1 MKKFTVLDYL
11 YLGLAGAL
19 TLLMAFLPFLLV
31 LQPGRAQSPPS
42 VRLSNALGFY
52 DASSYAKWGAT
63 IAIGGASGA
72 QTYTVCPASVVLPD
86 NRTFNPFAS
95 ANGTFSP
102 ITVDPAIAAVTETV
116 TPTATAVVAAPVG
129 YSGLCATVTATF
141 SNAHGTGQVGVNN
154 VVSGDGGF
162 QEAINDASNNGG
174 GAVHGII
181 DPGILTLSTGA
192 ANTNIGAVAIPTRSI
207 VTVASAKV
215 TTTIATCAGGWS
227 LGWSTGTEFTAANTT
242 LTAGT
247 TTDSSTITLP
257 AVVAAATIPVVH
269 CTTSNASAG
278 AVHPHIEFYKNVPP
292 AN

>member
-1 MKKFTVLDYL
+1 MKKLLAVVLCC
-11 YLGLAGAL
+11 LGLWLA
-19 TLLMAFLPFLLV
+19 V
-31 LQPGRAQSPPS
+31 EAQSPPS
-42 VRLSNALGFY
+42 IRQSSALGLY
-52 DASSYAKWGAT
+52 DASAYKGWGAT
-63 IAIGGASGA
+63 IAVGAASGA
-72 QTYTVCPASVVLPD
+72 QTITVCPGIVVLPD
-86 NRTFNPFAS
+86 GRSFQPFAS

-116 TPTATAVVAAPVG
+116 TPTATALVTAPTGFASTVP
-129 YSGLCATVTATF
+129 CATVTATF
-141 SNAHGTGQVGVNN
+141 TNAHGSGQVGVNN
-154 VVSGDGGF
+154 VISGDAGF

-174 GAVHGII
+174 GAVHGVI

-192 ANTNIGAVAIPTRSI
+192 ANTNIGAIAIPTRSV

-247 TTDSSTITLP
+247 TTDSSTVTLP

-278 AVHPHIEFYKNVPP
+278 AVHPHIEFYKNVAP

>member
-1 MKKFTVLDYL
+1 MKKKLYSSIFWVIFTVA
-11 YLGLAGAL
+11 LAV
-19 TLLMAFLPFLLV
+19 FLFPWKESCK
-31 LQPGRAQSPPS
+31 AQSPPS
-42 VRLSNALGFY
+42 VRLSNALGMY
-52 DASSYAKWGAT
+52 DAQSYKSWGAT
-63 IAIGGASGA
+63 IAIGAASGA
-72 QTYTVCPASVVLPD
+72 QTITVCPGQVVLPD
-86 NRTFNPFAS
+86 GRTFNPFAS

-116 TPTATAVVAAPVG
+116 TPTATALVGAPFG
-129 YSGLCATVTATF
+129 YTGTVPCSTVTATF
-141 SNAHGTGQVGVNN
+141 TNAHGTGQVGASN
-154 VVSGDGGF
+154 VISGDNGF

-174 GAVHGII
+174 GAVHGVI
-181 DPGILTLSTGA
+181 DPGILTLNTGGL
-192 ANTNIGAVAIPTRSI
+192 NTNIGAVAIPTRSV

-247 TTDSSTITLP
+247 TSDSSTVTLP

-278 AVHPHIEFYKNVPP
+278 AVHPHIEFYKNVAP